1 MALTPDTL
9 TRHELNGLPV
19 RVADAANADLVGISG
34 RIVVETMKTFH
45 VDDGR
50 RVRQVPKS
58 GSRFEF
64 AIQTDDAHRA
74 GASYSGDPHRTGG
87 SSTDEAA
94 GADEASGS
102 VSELGSETAGVRPA
116 KSGPSAATRSLG
128 SGASHRDREESPE
141 GTTSNLDAS
150 GDEPRAGECQDTVYV
165 TVDGNRLLSR
175 PTARTERGGDSTWQ

>member
-9 TRHELNGLPV
+9 TRHELNGLPL
-19 RVADAANADLVGISG
+19 RVVDAANADLVGISG

-64 AIQTDDAHRA
+64 AIQTTDAYRA
-74 GASYSGDPHRTGG
+74 DA

-94 GADEASGS
+94 GAEEASGS
-102 VSELGSETAGVRPA
+102 VSELGSETAGVRPGQ
-116 KSGPSAATRSLG
+116 SGPSAATRSLG
-128 SGASHRDREESPE
+128 SGASH
-141 GTTSNLDAS
+141 
-150 GDEPRAGECQDTVYV
+150 GDCSQSQTETAHDLHCECQDTVYV

>member
-94 GADEASGS
+94 DATEASGS

-116 KSGPSAATRSLG
+116 KSGPSAATRNLG
-128 SGASHRDREESPE
+128 SGANQH
-141 GTTSNLDAS
+141 DA
-150 GDEPRAGECQDTVYV
+150 DECQDTVYV

>member
-19 RVADAANADLVGISG
+19 RVVDAANADLVGISG

-50 RVRQVPKS
+50 RVRQVPKA

-74 GASYSGDPHRTGG
+74 GAST
-87 SSTDEAA
+87 TDEAA

-102 VSELGSETAGVRPA
+102 VSELGTETGGVRPA

-128 SGASHRDREESPE
+128 SGASWSE
-141 GTTSNLDAS
+141 TS
-150 GDEPRAGECQDTVYV
+150 ECQDTVYV
-165 TVDGNRLLSR
+165 TVDGERLLSR
-175 PTARTERGGDSTWQ
+175 PAARTERGGDSTWQSD

>member
-9 TRHELNGLPV
+9 TRHELNGLPL
-19 RVADAANADLVGISG
+19 RVVDAANADLVGISG

-50 RVRQVPKS
+50 RVRQVPKA

-74 GASYSGDPHRTGG
+74 GASTKGDANRTGA

-94 GADEASGS
+94 DADEASGS
-102 VSELGSETAGVRPA
+102 VSELGTETVGVRPD

-128 SGASHRDREESPE
+128 SGASHRGREPSPE
-141 GTTSNLDAS
+141 GTANGLNVS
-150 GDEPRAGECQDTVYV
+150 GDDPRAGKCQDTVYV

-175 PTARTERGGDSTWQ
+175 PAARTERGGDSTWQ

>member
-9 TRHELNGLPV
+9 TRHELNGLPL
-19 RVADAANADLVGISG
+19 RVVDAANADLVGISG

-50 RVRQVPKS
+50 RVRQVPKA
-58 GSRFEF
+58 GSRFTF
-64 AIQTDDAHRA
+64 AIQTTDAYRADASPTDDGNRNA
-74 GASYSGDPHRTGG
+74 

-102 VSELGSETAGVRPA
+102 VSELGTETVGVRPDQ
-116 KSGPSAATRSLG
+116 SGPSAATRNLG
-128 SGASHRDREESPE
+128 SGASWSE
-141 GTTSNLDAS
+141 TS
-150 GDEPRAGECQDTVYV
+150 ECQDTVYV

-175 PTARTERGGDSTWQ
+175 PTARTERGGDSKWQ

>member
-1 MALTPDTL
+1 MALTPDAL
-9 TRHELNGLPV
+9 TRHELNGLLV

-34 RIVVETMKTFH
+34 RIVIETMKTFH

-74 GASYSGDPHRTGG
+74 GASQSDDPHRTGG

-94 GADEASGS
+94 GAAEASGS
-102 VSELGSETAGVRPA
+102 VSELGTETVGVRPD

-128 SGASHRDREESPE
+128 SGASWSE
-141 GTTSNLDAS
+141 TS
-150 GDEPRAGECQDTVYV
+150 ECQDTVYV